1 MAEKKTSGQKR
12 SGTIKQI
19 IQIYKFT
26 AAEDKTLPW
35 LLVLAFVLPVAAGIV
50 LAVLLNSMWLNWIL
64 IMITAV
70 MLGMLLATLIL
81 TRRADDVGFHQIE
94 GKPGA
99 TGAVL
104 DTINRAGF
112 SFPQEPIWVD
122 PKTRDA
128 IWRGTGRTGV
138 YLIGEGHAGRV
149 KTAMQRE
156 EARIRRITP
165 GSNVPIIPLIVGN
178 GEGQVK
184 LRKLKSKVLRQ
195 KVKLTKVE
203 LEQLNGRLR
212 TLQTK
217 GMGMPKGVDPAK
229 MKINRRALRGK

>member
-1 MAEKKTSGQKR
+1 
-12 SGTIKQI
+12 
-19 IQIYKFT
+19 
-26 AAEDKTLPW
+26 
-35 LLVLAFVLPVAAGIV
+35 
-50 LAVLLNSMWLNWIL
+50 
-64 IMITAV
+64 MITAV
-70 MLGMLLATLIL
+70 MLGSSSPAHF
-81 TRRADDVGFHQIE
+81 TRRVQMTWLSARSRAC
-94 GKPGA
+94 GA

-104 DTINRAGF
+104 DTITVPVSASPKNRFGF
-112 SFPQEPIWVD
+112 SENS
-122 PKTRDA
+122 RR
-128 IWRGTGRTGV
+128 IWRGNWAYSV
-138 YLIGEGHAGRV
+138 YLIGEGMLV
-149 KTAMQRE
+149 VSNTAMQRE
-156 EARIRRITP
+156 EARIRRITL
-165 GSNVPIIPLIVGN
+165 GRMYRSFHLIVGN